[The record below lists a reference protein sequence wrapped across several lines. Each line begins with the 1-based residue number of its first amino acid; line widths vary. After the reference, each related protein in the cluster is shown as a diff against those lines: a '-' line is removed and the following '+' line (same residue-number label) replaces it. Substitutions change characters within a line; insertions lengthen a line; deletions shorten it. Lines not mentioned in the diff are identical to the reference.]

1 MMEWWHICIL
11 FVTALIAGF
20 VDSIAGGGGL
30 LTLPVLLNVC
40 ADPFVAFGTNKL
52 QASFGSTSATFHF
65 ARGGALSFREVWRSC
80 LLAFT
85 GALCGTYPVQQV
97 DTHWIEKIVPLLLIG
112 VALVVWLRPELG
124 REETAPRI
132 SRLKFDLF
140 LAFGIGFYDGFLG
153 PGTGTFLAMAY
164 MLFLGL
170 NMPRATAN
178 AKALNWA
185 SNIASLLMYLISGKI
200 LFAAGLFMGV
210 GQWIGARAGS
220 EMVLKRGTSF
230 IRPIFLTMVLLITLK
245 LVYKSYLKPMM

>member
-1 MMEWWHICIL
+1 M
-11 FVTALIAGF
+11 
-20 VDSIAGGGGL
+20 
-30 LTLPVLLNVC
+30 
-40 ADPFVAFGTNKL
+40 
-52 QASFGSTSATFHF
+52 
-65 ARGGALSFREVWRSC
+65 
-80 LLAFT
+80 
-85 GALCGTYPVQQV
+85 
-97 DTHWIEKIVPLLLIG
+97 
-112 VALVVWLRPELG
+112 
-124 REETAPRI
+124 
-132 SRLKFDLF
+132 KFDLF